1 MKVAN
6 IDGIPFISL
15 IHLHIVSLSDR
26 VKTKQ
31 NIQKVMTV
39 NVYKTETEEKNFV
52 NNGKLL
58 VTFKD
63 F

>member
-1 MKVAN
+1 
-6 IDGIPFISL
+6 
-15 IHLHIVSLSDR
+15 
-26 VKTKQ
+26 
-31 NIQKVMTV
+31 MTV

-63 F
+63 FS